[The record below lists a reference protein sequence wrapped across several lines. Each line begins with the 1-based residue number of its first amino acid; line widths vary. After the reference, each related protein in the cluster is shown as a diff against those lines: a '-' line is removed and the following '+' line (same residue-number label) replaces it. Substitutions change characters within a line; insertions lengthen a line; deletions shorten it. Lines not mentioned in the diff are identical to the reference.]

1 MLRFVLLTCAILLVA
16 NNAFAQTP
24 SSGQCEQVREAV
36 ARYGYAAA
44 RRHALENYGPEAVR
58 AGDQC
63 FARHYGTKFRAQHRT
78 PYYGTHYRRHYRV
91 QSW

>member
-1 MLRFVLLTCAILLVA
+1 MLKLLLLTGAILLVA
-16 NNAFAQTP
+16 DNAVAQAP
-24 SSGQCEQVREAV
+24 SPGQCEQVREAV

-58 AGDQC
+58 VGDQC
-63 FARHYGTKFRAQHRT
+63 FARHYGTKFRTHRT

-91 QSW
+91 QRW

>member
-1 MLRFVLLTCAILLVA
+1 MLRFVLLTGAILLMA
-16 NNAFAQTP
+16 DNSFAQAP

-63 FARHYGTKFRAQHRT
+63 LVRHYGTNFRTAHRT
-78 PYYGTHYRRHYRV
+78 PYYGTHYRRHYRT